1 MTLKN
6 KINLSLIFLLFLS
19 IFLIAFLIYPLL
31 KDIKNYSNEIISQ
44 KKEILSLE
52 NKINDIEKFKKNYA
66 KIKPSLEKIETL
78 FTNSEAP
85 IDFISFLEKTSQD
98 CQVSI
103 KIAPAAITKENGEKP
118 WPSLSFSIT
127 SAGSF
132 PNFLRFLEKIES
144 GPYIIE
150 IQNLSIKRLMEAEL
164 KLKEFENLS
173 LGDIQASFLIMVFA
187 KPR

>member
-1 MTLKN
+1 MNIKN
-6 KINLSLIFLLFLS
+6 KINLLSILFLFLS
-19 IFLIAFLIYPLL
+19 IFLITFSIYPLL
-31 KDIKNYSNEIISQ
+31 EDIKNNSKEIISQ
-44 KKEILSLE
+44 KKEVLSLE
-52 NKINDIEKFKKNYA
+52 NKIKDIEEFRKNYV
-66 KIKPSLEKIETL
+66 KIKPNLEKIETL

-103 KIAPAAITKENGEKP
+103 KIAPVAITSEEP

-144 GPYIIE
+144 GSYLTE
-150 IQNLSIKRLMEAEL
+150 IQNLSIRRLQDTEL
-164 KLKEFENLS
+164 KSKEFENLS
-173 LGDIQASFLIMVFA
+173 LGDIQASFLIKVFA
-187 KPR
+187 K